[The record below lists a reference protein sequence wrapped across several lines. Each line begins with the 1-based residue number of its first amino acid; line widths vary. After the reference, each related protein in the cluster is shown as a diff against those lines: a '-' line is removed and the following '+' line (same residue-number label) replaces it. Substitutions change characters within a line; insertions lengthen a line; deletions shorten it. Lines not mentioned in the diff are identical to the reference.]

1 LYHAGLPGEKGAGSS
16 GKCAKKLVLLAIPTL
31 ASTFS
36 FSVTH
41 LLSAV
46 RAALL
51 VSYGEDPSEYRS
63 DLPQESFGLDLPY
76 GMSLEGS
83 LLGQSEQSPA
93 GMGDETADGKE
104 TDMEPK
110 SKLTFSVPFAEVVR
124 RVQANPGDIHILE
137 TVEPLQVY
145 LGSFVSNSDRVP
157 SLQCCVTIE
166 YCLMQLCGLVLF

>member
-1 LYHAGLPGEKGAGSS
+1 LVVIGRMMVIKHPVESKSRKRSRQTRSLYI
-16 GKCAKKLVLLAIPTL
+16 LLL
-31 ASTFS
+31 Q
-36 FSVTH
+36 TH
-41 LLSAV
+41 PLIL
-46 RAALL
+46 
-51 VSYGEDPSEYRS
+51 
-63 DLPQESFGLDLPY
+63 ESFGLDLPY